1 MKQVLVAL
9 LFAATHASASNPP
22 VSGTFSNAS
31 KDAASGTYNLV
42 VTATENGQ
50 QFFIQCF
57 KDGKAGFG
65 TITQLPK
72 SMVNARI
79 DAGSPCPAS
88 KMDVMLDYEEAY
100 ITVNGKNIALPRRGI
115 YVPIIY

>member
-1 MKQVLVAL
+1 MKQILFAL
-9 LFAATHASASNPP
+9 LFVAAQASASNPP

-31 KDAASGTYNLV
+31 ENAASGTYNLV

-50 QFFIQCF
+50 QFFIQCL

-65 TITQLPK
+65 KLTQLPK
-72 SMVNARI
+72 PMINAQI
-79 DAGSPCPAS
+79 DAGAQCPVS
-88 KMDVMLDYEEAY
+88 KIEVMLDYEEAY

-115 YVPIIY
+115 YVPIID

>member
-9 LFAATHASASNPP
+9 LFVATQACASNPP
-22 VSGTFSNAS
+22 ISGTFSNAS

-65 TITQLPK
+65 KLTQLSKP
-72 SMVNARI
+72 VINARI

-100 ITVNGKNIALPRRGI
+100 IIVKGKNIALPRRAI
-115 YVPIIY
+115 YVPIID